1 VDSERIARFQAA
13 LREAGMS
20 RVPRGFSVAPLHQ
33 EIPSDVLAGIDR
45 FIDVF
50 DHVTARPAWQEAV
63 TASAPLPARE
73 RRPEVCFF
81 SAWDF
86 HLPPG
91 APERWQLIEFND
103 NGSGFVFAA
112 LINRAYYEAV
122 GAAALRG
129 VEPPPTFSDFT
140 ADVAARVDR
149 EARAFFGQRPEGGLL
164 VVDDAES
171 LAAGRFGDELV
182 LLRELLR
189 RDGWPAEIAAI
200 GDLRWDG
207 ERLRHGNTAICF
219 VVNRS
224 TDFLWEGGAA
234 SALRAAWASG
244 RVYVAPNPFTYATR
258 SDKALLA
265 LLSRP
270 ERDAE
275 LGIEPGERRILDAHV
290 PETLL
295 LGEESL
301 EEIARRKGELVL
313 KPVHGFSGRGLLPSA
328 QVGRS
333 RLRRLLRD
341 GEGYVAQRRIP
352 KSTLDVPGEAPLY
365 CDLRVWAYRGRRC
378 GLSGRASRRPGRI
391 DLASPG
397 GWLPT
402 YAQRGTARL
411 APGAAGGSA
420 AGDS

>member
-1 VDSERIARFQAA
+1 MDPERVARFQAA

-20 RVPRGFSVAPLHQ
+20 RVPGGFSVALLHQ
-33 EIPSDVLAGIDR
+33 EIPAGVLAEIDR

-50 DHVTARPAWQEAV
+50 DRVTGRPAWQDAV
-63 TASAPLPARE
+63 TASAPPLAS
-73 RRPEVCFF
+73 RRGSEVCFF

-86 HLPPG
+86 HLPPD

-112 LINRAYYEAV
+112 LINRAYYEALG
-122 GAAALRG
+122 GAALAG
-129 VEPPPTFSDFT
+129 IEPPPAFPAFA
-140 ADVAARVDR
+140 ADLGARVEG
-149 EARAFFGQRPEGGLL
+149 EARAFFGQRPAGRLL

-171 LAAGRFGDELV
+171 LAEGRFVDELV
-182 LLRELLR
+182 LLRDLLR
-189 RDGWPAEIAAI
+189 RDGWEAEIAAT
-200 GDLRWDG
+200 GDLYWDG
-207 ERLRHGNTAICF
+207 EWLRHGGAEARF

-224 TDFLWEGGAA
+224 TDFLWQGGAT

-244 RVYVAPNPFTYATR
+244 RVYVAPNPFSYASR

-275 LGIEPGERRILDAHV
+275 LGIEPEERSTLDAHV

-295 LGEESL
+295 LREESL
-301 EEIARRKGELVL
+301 EEIARRKQELVL
-313 KPVHGFSGRGLLPSA
+313 KPVHGFAGRGLLPTS

-352 KSTLDVPGEAPLY
+352 RSTLQAPDEETLF

-378 GLSGRASRRPGRI
+378 GLSGRASRRPDRI
-391 DLASPG
+391 DLSAPG

-402 YAQRGTARL
+402 YARRG
-411 APGAAGGSA
+411 
-420 AGDS
+420 